1 MNDIFTLNLALIFRM
16 KYGLKLNFIFKGDE
30 VGRGWRARE
39 KGYRWLG
46 GKTFIYKFSAYA
58 YDRNH

>member
-30 VGRGWRARE
+30 VG
-39 KGYRWLG
+39 KGLAGSRKRLPVVRRKDLYLE
-46 GKTFIYKFSAYA
+46 ILCLCL
-58 YDRNH
+58 